1 MPTMPPSPTLRPN
14 PKQRIMNNPS
24 EVSLFLIIGLVL
36 FAGVAA
42 WCRTLAEKSEHHDT
56 SKLLEAE
63 SEAKRYNRTEK
74 HR

>member
-1 MPTMPPSPTLRPN
+1 
-14 PKQRIMNNPS
+14 MNNPS

-42 WCRTLAEKSEHHDT
+42 WCRTLAEKQGYRDT
-56 SKLLEAE
+56 SKVREAE
-63 SEAKRYNRTEK
+63 SEASRYNRTEK

>member
-1 MPTMPPSPTLRPN
+1 MS
-14 PKQRIMNNPS
+14 NPS
-24 EVSLFLIIGLVL
+24 ELSLFLIIGLVL

-42 WCRTLAEKSEHHDT
+42 WCRTLAEKQGYRDT
-56 SKLLEAE
+56 SKVREAE